1 MGHSQLSQPEHRNT
15 LNSQNSLHQNVPVL
29 NIRWQRRME
38 AIRRSNLTTLLI
50 LGLGYVVHI

>member
-15 LNSQNSLHQNVPVL
+15 LNSQNSQNVPVL

-38 AIRRSNLTTLLI
+38 TIRRSNLTTLLI